1 MNHDDGG
8 EHATYGQYAGG
19 TGVDATSIDTDAM
32 DLLTYPG
39 WGEMD
44 WWDAKLGAGDCLFI
58 PAGWYHHVD
67 SPRPAS
73 GEPQLNLG
81 LNLWW
86 QRPEE
91 LDEAT
96 VDDDGPGGCPA
107 LGEPVALSTC
117 GFMEQDM
124 EGVELPTRC
133 GPCYAPRS
141 DGEKPQPPQPQQQ
154 QQQQQQGQEQEKK
167 VRRQEGEKPAARGEY
182 REL

>member
-58 PAGWYHHVD
+58 PAGWYHYVD

-141 DGEKPQPPQPQQQ
+141 DGEKPQPPPQQQ
-154 QQQQQQGQEQEKK
+154 GQEQGQEQEKK
-167 VRRQEGEKPAARGEY
+167 VQRQEGEKPTARGEY